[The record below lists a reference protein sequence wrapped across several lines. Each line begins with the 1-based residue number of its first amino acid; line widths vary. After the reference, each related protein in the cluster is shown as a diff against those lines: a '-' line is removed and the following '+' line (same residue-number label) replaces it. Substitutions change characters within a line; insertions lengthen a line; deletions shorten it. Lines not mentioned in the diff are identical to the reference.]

1 MPLPKISHPTFE
13 LKLPST
19 QEVIKYRP
27 FLVKE
32 EKLLLIAQ
40 SSGDQAD
47 IVNAI
52 RQVINNCILSKEVDV
67 EQFTTFDLEYLFL
80 KIRSKS
86 VNNIITLTY
95 KDLEDEQKYEVE
107 INLDDIE
114 IKETETHTN
123 KIAITED
130 TGLIMRYPRA
140 DLNNMLTEAD
150 EEMDVFFTILE
161 YCIEKVYDSQDVY
174 IFADTSDEEKDE
186 FISSLNVETFKKIQD
201 FFATMPKLYYEAKY
215 TNSLGKEKVI
225 PLTTLND
232 FFTLG

>member
-13 LKLPST
+13 LTVPST
-19 QEVIKYRP
+19 KETIKYRP

-40 SSGDQAD
+40 ASNEPAD

-52 RQVINNCILSKEVDV
+52 RQVINNCILSKEIDVD
-67 EQFTTFDLEYLFL
+67 QFTTFDLEYLFL

-95 KDLEDEQKYEVE
+95 KDLEDEQRYDVE
-107 INLDDIE
+107 IDLDSIE
-114 IKETETHTN
+114 IKETESHTN
-123 KIAITED
+123 KIPITET
-130 TGLIMRYPRA
+130 TGMIMRYPRA
-140 DLNNMLTEAD
+140 DLNNLLTEAD
-150 EEMDVFFTILE
+150 EEMDLFFTILE
-161 YCIEKVYDSQDVY
+161 YCIEKVYDDQDVY
-174 IFADTSDEEKDE
+174 IFEENSDEEKDE

-232 FFTLG
+232 FFSLG

>member
-40 SSGDQAD
+40 ASSEPVD

-52 RQVINNCILSKEVDV
+52 RQVIHNCILTKEVDV
-67 EQFTTFDLEYLFL
+67 NNFTTFDLEYLFL

-95 KDLEDEQKYEVE
+95 KDLEDEQRYEVE

-114 IKETETHTN
+114 IKETEGHTN
-123 KIAITED
+123 RIPITVD
-130 TGLIMRYPRA
+130 TGMIMRYPKA

-161 YCIEKVYDSQDVY
+161 YCIEKVYDNQDVY
-174 IFADTSDEEKDE
+174 IFSETSEEERDE
-186 FISSLNVETFKKIQD
+186 FIASLDVETFKKIQD
-201 FFATMPKLYYEAKY
+201 FFATMPKLFYEAKY

-225 PLTTLND
+225 QLTTLND